1 MIIPV
6 LELLKKL
13 VCHAWEQK
21 GEDLSCVACHFS
33 STTLAFSSQWAFDV
47 KHWCLNSFL
56 SLLSSSRSNLHNAVV
71 HNSAYKIC
79 FICWG
84 ALEIM
89 VIAGVVLYSSSISF
103 LTLLYPLFMFCHCSS
118 SISYIKRI
126 SHTAV

>member
-1 MIIPV
+1 M
-6 LELLKKL
+6 
-13 VCHAWEQK
+13 EQK
-21 GEDLSCVACHFS
+21 GEDLSWVACHFS
-33 STTLAFSSQWAFDV
+33 STILTSTLASSSQWAFDA

-56 SLLSSSRSNLHNAVV
+56 SLLSSSRSHLHNVV
-71 HNSAYKIC
+71 VYNSAYQIC

-103 LTLLYPLFMFCHCSS
+103 LTLLFPLFMFCHCSN